1 MKSSPPD
8 AAFAGFVERAL
19 DAIRAE
25 VPWAHD
31 GLEHAIGGWTTLL
44 VVDGEPAAVRTGSA
58 GGIEVAAEHNAS
70 DVVCTTS
77 SRTIVDLIGG
87 RATLLE
93 AIESDRLSLVGGI
106 TALLAWHDMLDL
118 FLHGAVRARAF
129 GDLLSEF
136 QRRLGEGQEPI

>member
-1 MKSSPPD
+1 MRSSPPD
-8 AAFAGFVERAL
+8 AAFASFVRRAL

-25 VPWAHD
+25 VPWAHER
-31 GLEHAIGGWTTLL
+31 LERAIGAWTTLL
-44 VVDGEPAAVRTGSA
+44 VVDGEPAMVHAGSR
-58 GGIEVAAEHNAS
+58 GGIVVAAEPSAS
-70 DVVCTTS
+70 DVVCTTT

-106 TALLAWHDMLDL
+106 DALLAWHDMLEL
-118 FLHGAVRARAF
+118 FLHGAVRARIF

-136 QRRLGEGQEPI
+136 QTRLGDEQEWT